1 VKERAIKIEV
11 LKKKER
17 YLANLWKVVI
27 VSNVDMGSLLK
38 QKVLCPLS
46 YIYDT
51 RVFFMAKFHHLATQN
66 KGRGVT

>member
-11 LKKKER
+11 KKKER

-38 QKVLCPLS
+38 AKVLCPLS
-46 YIYDT
+46 YI
-51 RVFFMAKFHHLATQN
+51 
-66 KGRGVT
+66 